1 MDRRNKLFL
10 NAALLVYVLA
20 VFLSALIP
28 EVNYLR
34 SIIFNP
40 KYSLDG
46 IAYLYETDTPGKI
59 YKLEPDTEAKVF
71 KINNDNLPLKFDNN
85 HYYNLYF
92 KGSFDYV
99 IPIYTNV
106 LLRTDNLAVCFYVNG
121 EEVFHLDETSDAVS
135 YTRSPK
141 FGYSN
146 FVSDGIGSTDT
157 VEIYLANYYYHQ
169 SSRAFTEFFKNIYK
183 SSPYFVS
190 STTSRLSLLE
200 TVFCFAL
207 LFIGIFVLLLYFI
220 LFSKGHNTIYLFYLG
235 MFICASGLML
245 VSEHNI
251 IMLLSP
257 TPATLEVTEIC
268 FKYIAAICFAQYLNS
283 FPNINKV
290 RALDLMS
297 GFLNFIFVFAFLFV
311 YVILGLDEY
320 SFLFHFIE
328 HLVIFAFLLI
338 STVLSI
344 VKNLSNIK
352 KSSVLILYISSI
364 VYILLYG
371 VETLQTGSFF
381 KTRLSFEVSGY
392 IFYILGHILLF
403 KIYIKSSVEA
413 RAKSRHMEDL
423 AYRDPL
429 THTGNRQG
437 WLEKTKRM
445 NEKFI
450 TGDIFGIA
458 MFDLNNLKLVNDN
471 NGHGK
476 GDEYIQ
482 TAAEI
487 ICKNFK
493 NSPVYRIG
501 GDEFVAILN
510 STDCQDTNSLREKL
524 EMDCYVYYCS
534 HPENKNFSIA
544 SGYAVVDYKTDFS
557 FQDVFQRADENMY
570 AHKKIMKE
578 RDQYERR

>member
-10 NAALLVYVLA
+10 DTSLLVYVLA
-20 VFLSALIP
+20 VFISALFP
-28 EVNYLR
+28 EISFLR
-34 SIIFNP
+34 SIFYNR

-46 IAYLYETDTPGKI
+46 VAYLYETDVPGKI
-59 YKLEPDTEAKVF
+59 IELNPNIDAKVF
-71 KINNDNLPLKFDNN
+71 NVNNDALPLKFENN

-92 KGSFDYV
+92 SGHFDYV
-99 IPIYTNV
+99 IPVNTNV
-106 LLRTDNLAVCFYVNG
+106 LLRTDNLSLRILVNG
-121 EEVFHLDETSDAVS
+121 KEIYRIDDNDRVVP

-146 FVSDGIGSTDT
+146 FISEGISPSDT
-157 VEIYLANYYYHQ
+157 VEIYLVNYYQHQ
-169 SSRAFTEFFKNIYK
+169 SSRSFTDFFKNIYK

-190 STTSRLSLLE
+190 SHNSRVSLLE

-207 LFIGIFVLLLYFI
+207 VFVGIFVLLLYFV
-220 LFSKGHNTIYLFYLG
+220 LRSEGQRTSYLFYLG
-235 MFICASGLML
+235 FFICTTGLKL
-245 VSEHNI
+245 VAGHNI
-251 IMLLSP
+251 IMLLAP
-257 TPATLEVTEIC
+257 TPVTLEVTEIC
-268 FKYIAAICFAQYLNS
+268 FKYIAAICFVHYLNS

-290 RALDLMS
+290 HALDFMA
-297 GFLNFIFVFAFLFV
+297 GFLNFLFIFAFLFI
-311 YVILGLDEY
+311 YMILGLENY
-320 SFLFHFIE
+320 SFLFHYLE
-328 HLVIFAFLLI
+328 DAVIFAFLLI
-338 STVLSI
+338 SFLVSLLN
-344 VKNLSNIK
+344 NLSNIK
-352 KSSVLILYISSI
+352 KSPVIILYVSSLI
-364 VYILLYG
+364 YILLNG
-371 VETLQTGSFF
+371 FEISRTGSFF
-381 KTRLSFEVSGY
+381 KINLPFEMTGFSLF
-392 IFYILGHILLF
+392 IAGHIWLF
-403 KIYIKSSVEA
+403 KIYINSSVEA

-423 AYRDPL
+423 AYRDAL

-450 TGDIFGIA
+450 TGDIFGVA
-458 MFDLNNLKLVNDN
+458 MFDLNNLKMVNDE

-482 TAAEI
+482 TAADI

-510 STDCQDTNSLREKL
+510 SADCEDTNSLREKL

-544 SGYAVVDYKTDFS
+544 SGYAVVDYKTDSS
-557 FQDVFQRADENMY
+557 FHDVFQRADENMY